1 MCNHIPLCPFMLKIL
16 HATVA
21 IIAEN
26 LSYSAMGVDY
36 SNKELSL
43 SYCLLTTTALHTVK
57 IYI

>member
-1 MCNHIPLCPFMLKIL
+1 MLKIL